1 MKLVTLGTIRK
12 GDWLIKA
19 SCFDEQILIFIYNE
33 CIMFS
38 KITVFFC
45 EEKAHNYIES
55 LHDDYTNY

>member
-33 CIMFS
+33 CIMLS
-38 KITVFFC
+38 EIAVFYC
-45 EEKAHNYIES
+45 EEKAHNFIES
-55 LHDDYTNY
+55 LQ